1 VALSIVFPPDDP
13 DLSGELRS
21 LRRLLGD
28 EVMIIVGGRAAGGY
42 RAVIEEIGALW
53 LPDAPEA
60 GHPIEDVFSIRTQ
73 RCVVAGSDPQLRNL

>member
-53 LPDAPEA
+53 LPDAP
-60 GHPIEDVFSIRTQ
+60 GLRSIPDILPAFDSSGGR
-73 RCVVAGSDPQLRNL
+73 R